1 MSIYEAVYHELEKLD
16 KKGNFETLDDFA
28 EIVRDIH
35 DIVERA
41 VSDFIEDHDDR
52 ADMFNDYLPIV

>member
-1 MSIYEAVYHELEKLD
+1 MSIYAAVYRTLEKLD
-16 KKGNFETLDDFA
+16 EKNNFETLDDFTD
-28 EIVRDIH
+28 IVRDIH

-52 ADMFNDYLPIV
+52 ADMFDDYLPIV

>member
-16 KKGNFETLDDFA
+16 GEGNFETLDDFTD
-28 EIVRDIH
+28 IVRNIH

-52 ADMFNDYLPIV
+52 ADMFDDYLPIV